1 MKTAGIIAEY
11 NPFHNG
17 HMRHIQAT
25 REAGYDRIIAVMSG
39 NVVQRGDLAVCDMGW
54 RARTAVRNGVDL
66 VLELPMPYS
75 LSSAEDFARAGVSI
89 LSRLGCVDALSFGSE
104 CGDVQKLQACAD
116 AIDEINPAE
125 IKALMSDGLT
135 YPQATAKLLGND
147 ILSGANNTLAIE
159 YIRKLKGTG
168 IVPFTVQ
175 RNVAHDSSEISDT
188 VSAMK
193 IREMLR
199 AGEDVSDFAP
209 TVPKDLAS
217 IDNIDKLILSLA
229 AFQDSD
235 NLRIRK
241 YAMQASSLSELY
253 SLVKT
258 KNITHAKVRREV
270 LQAALGIRSGETATE
285 PPYARILAANAN
297 GIEILG
303 EIKKSGTIPV
313 STSLMEISKISPLA
327 ARNAELTERASKLWH
342 FARTEQGSYRSEFSR
357 EFKIS
362 T

>member
-17 HMRHIQAT
+17 HLRQIEAT

-39 NVVQRGDLAVCDMGW
+39 NVVQRGDVAVCDMGF
-54 RARTAVRNGVDL
+54 RARTAVANGVDL

-104 CGDVQKLQACAD
+104 CGDAQRLQACAD
-116 AIDEINPAE
+116 AIDNITPTE
-125 IKALMSDGLT
+125 IKSLMSDGFT
-135 YPQATAKLLGND
+135 YPQATAKLLCDD
-147 ILSGANNTLAIE
+147 ILSGANNVLAIE

-168 IVPFTVQ
+168 IVPFTVR
-175 RNVAHDSSEISDT
+175 RNVPHDGAESDCDT

-193 IREMLR
+193 IREMLQN
-199 AGEDVSDFAP
+199 GEDVSAFVPEVP
-209 TVPKDLAS
+209 TDLSFIENAER
-217 IDNIDKLILSLA
+217 LIISLA
-229 AFQDSD
+229 AFQDSE
-235 NLRIRK
+235 NPRIRK
-241 YAMQASSLSELY
+241 YAMQATNLDELY
-253 SLVKT
+253 AMVKT
-258 KNITHAKVRREV
+258 RNVTHARVRREV
-270 LQAALGIRSGETATE
+270 LQAALGIKAGETATE

-297 GIEILG
+297 GIELLG
-303 EIKKSGTIPV
+303 EIKKKGSIPV
-313 STSLMEISKISPLA
+313 STSLAELSKIS
-327 ARNAELTERASKLWH
+327 ARNADLIERASKLWH
-342 FARTEQGSYRSEFSR
+342 FARVEQGSYRSEFSR

>member
-17 HMRHIQAT
+17 HLRQIQAT
-25 REAGYDRIIAVMSG
+25 REAGYDRIVAVMSG
-39 NVVQRGDLAVCDMGW
+39 NVVQRGDVAVCDMGQ
-54 RARTAVRNGVDL
+54 RAKVAVQNGVDL

-75 LSSAEDFARAGVSI
+75 LASAEDFARAGVSI

-104 CGDVQKLQACAD
+104 CGDVARLQACAD
-116 AIDEINPAE
+116 AIDGLNPAE
-125 IKALMSDGLT
+125 IKALMSEGLT
-135 YPQATAKLLGND
+135 YPQAAARLLGDD
-147 ILSGANNTLAIE
+147 ILSGANNVLAIE

-175 RNVAHDSSEISDT
+175 RNIAHDSSEIGNT

-199 AGEDVSDFAP
+199 AGEDISEF
-209 TVPKDLAS
+209 VPEVPADLS
-217 IDNIDKLILSLA
+217 FIENIDKLILSLA
-229 AFQDSD
+229 AFQDSE
-235 NLRIRK
+235 NPRIRK
-241 YAMQASSLSELY
+241 FAIQATSLDELY

-258 KNITHAKVRREV
+258 RNVTHARVRREV
-270 LQAALGIRSGETATE
+270 LQAALGIRAGETATE
-285 PPYARILAANAN
+285 PPYARILAANAT
-297 GIEILG
+297 GIELLG
-303 EIKKSGTIPV
+303 EIKRSGSIPI
-313 STSLMEISKISPLA
+313 SASLAELSKICE
-327 ARNAELTERASKLWH
+327 RNAELTERASKLWH
-342 FARTEQGSYRSEFSR
+342 FARAEQGSYRSEFSR

>member
-25 REAGYDRIIAVMSG
+25 REAGYDRIVAVMSG
-39 NVVQRGDLAVCDMGW
+39 NVVQRGDVAVCDMGW
-54 RARTAVRNGVDL
+54 RAKVAIQNGVDL
-66 VLELPMPYS
+66 ALELPMPYS

-89 LSRLGCVDALSFGSE
+89 LSRLGCVDVLSFGSE
-104 CGDVQKLQACAD
+104 CGDIQKLQACAD
-116 AIDEINPAE
+116 AIDNINPAE

-135 YPQATAKLLGND
+135 YPQATARLLGND

-159 YIRKLKGTG
+159 YIRKLKNTG

-175 RNVAHDSSEISDT
+175 RNVAHDSTEIADT

-199 AGEDVSDFAP
+199 AGEGILNFVPEVP
-209 TVPKDLAS
+209 TDLAF
-217 IDNIDKLILSLA
+217 IENAERLILSLV

-235 NLRIRK
+235 NPRIRK

-258 KNITHAKVRREV
+258 RNVTHARVRREV
-270 LQAALGIRSGETATE
+270 LQAALGIKTGETATE
-285 PPYARILAANAN
+285 PPYARILAANAT

-303 EIKKSGTIPV
+303 EIKKSGSIPV
-313 STSLMEISKISPLA
+313 STSLAELSKISE
-327 ARNAELTERASKLWH
+327 RNAELTERASKLWH

>member
-17 HMRHIQAT
+17 HIRHIRAT

-39 NVVQRGDLAVCDMGW
+39 NVVQRGDVAVCDMGF
-54 RARTAVRNGVDL
+54 RARTAVANGVDL
-66 VLELPMPYS
+66 VLELPVPYS

-89 LSRLGCVDALSFGSE
+89 LSRFGCVDALSFGSE
-104 CGDVQKLQACAD
+104 CGDVGRLQACAD
-116 AIDEINPAE
+116 AIDNINPSE

-135 YPQATAKLLGND
+135 YPQATARLIGDD

-168 IVPFTVQ
+168 ILPFTVQ
-175 RNVAHDSSEISDT
+175 RNISHDSSEIADT

-193 IREMLR
+193 LREMLR
-199 AGEDVSDFAP
+199 AGEDISHF
-209 TVPKDLAS
+209 VPEVPEELSFIENAE
-217 IDNIDKLILSLA
+217 KLILSLA

-235 NLRIRK
+235 NPRIKK

-253 SLVKT
+253 DMVKT
-258 KNITHAKVRREV
+258 KNVTHARVRREV
-270 LQAALGIRSGETATE
+270 LQAALGIRSGETAIE
-285 PPYARILAANAN
+285 PPYARILAANQT

-313 STSLMEISKISPLA
+313 STSLMELSKISE
-327 ARNAELTERASKLWH
+327 RKAELTERASKLWH
-342 FARTEQGSYRSEFSR
+342 FARAEQGSYRSEFSR

>member
-17 HMRHIQAT
+17 HMRQIRAT

-39 NVVQRGDLAVCDMGW
+39 NVVQRGDIAVCDMGS
-54 RARTAVRNGVDL
+54 RARVAVKNGVDL

-89 LSRLGCVDALSFGSE
+89 LSRLGCVGALSFGSE
-104 CGDVQKLQACAD
+104 CGDVSKLQACAD
-116 AIDEINPAE
+116 AIGNINPAE

-135 YPQATAKLLGND
+135 YPQATAKLLGDD

-159 YIRKLKGTG
+159 YIRKLKNTG
-168 IVPFTVQ
+168 IMPFTVQ
-175 RNVAHDSSEISDT
+175 RNVAHDSSEIADT

-193 IREMLR
+193 IRKMLR
-199 AGEDVSDFAP
+199 NGEDISDF
-209 TVPKDLAS
+209 VPEVPEDLAF
-217 IDNIDKLILSLA
+217 IENAEQLILSLA

-235 NLRIRK
+235 NSRIKK
-241 YAMQASSLSELY
+241 YAMQASSLNELY
-253 SLVKT
+253 DMVKT
-258 KNITHAKVRREV
+258 KNVTHARVRREV

-303 EIKKSGTIPV
+303 EIKKKGSIPV
-313 STSLMEISKISPLA
+313 STSLMELSKISPLA
-327 ARNAELTERASKLWH
+327 VRNAELTERATKLWH
-342 FARTEQGSYRSEFSR
+342 FTKAEQGSYRSEFSR
-357 EFKIS
+357 EFKVS
-362 T
+362 

>member
-17 HMRHIQAT
+17 HIRQIQAT
-25 REAGYDRIIAVMSG
+25 RGAGYDRIIAVMSG
-39 NVVQRGDLAVCDMGW
+39 NVVQRGDVAVCDMGS
-54 RARTAVRNGVDL
+54 RARTAVANGVDL

-116 AIDEINPAE
+116 AIDNINTAE
-125 IKALMSDGLT
+125 IKSLMSDGLT

-159 YIRKLKGTG
+159 YIRKLKNTG
-168 IVPFTVQ
+168 ISPFTVQ

-199 AGEDVSDFAP
+199 NGEDITDFVPEVP
-209 TVPKDLAS
+209 TDLAF
-217 IDNIDKLILSLA
+217 IENAEQLILSLV
-229 AFQDSD
+229 AFQDSE
-235 NLRIRK
+235 NPRIRK
-241 YAMQASSLSELY
+241 YAMQATDLNELY

-258 KNITHAKVRREV
+258 RNVTHARVRREI
-270 LQAALGIRSGETATE
+270 LQAALGIKAGETATE
-285 PPYARILAANAN
+285 PPYARILAANAT

-303 EIKKSGTIPV
+303 EIKKKGTIPV
-313 STSLMEISKISPLA
+313 STSLMELSKILE
-327 ARNAELTERASKLWH
+327 RNAELTERASKLWH
-342 FARTEQGSYRSEFSR
+342 FAKAEQGSYKSEFSR
-357 EFKIS
+357 EFSVS

>member
-39 NVVQRGDLAVCDMGW
+39 NVVQRGDIAVCDMGS
-54 RARTAVRNGVDL
+54 RARVAVQNGVDL

-104 CGDVQKLQACAD
+104 CGDVARLQACAD
-116 AIDEINPAE
+116 AIDNINPAE
-125 IKALMSDGLT
+125 IKSLMSDGFT
-135 YPQATAKLLGND
+135 YPQATAKLLGDD

-159 YIRKLKGTG
+159 YIRKLKDTG

-175 RNVAHDSSEISDT
+175 RNVAHDSIEIADT
-188 VSAMK
+188 ISAMK
-193 IREMLR
+193 IREMLKT
-199 AGEDVSDFAP
+199 GEDISDF
-209 TVPKDLAS
+209 VPEVPEDLAF
-217 IDNIDKLILSLA
+217 IENAERLILGLA

-235 NLRIRK
+235 NPRIRK

-258 KNITHAKVRREV
+258 RNVTHAKVRREV
-270 LQAALGIRSGETATE
+270 LQAALGIMSGETATE

-297 GIEILG
+297 GIELLG

-313 STSLMEISKISPLA
+313 STSLAELSKLSE
-327 ARNAELTERASKLWH
+327 RNADLTERASKLWH
-342 FARTEQGSYRSEFSR
+342 FARAEQGSYKSEFSR
-357 EFKIS
+357 EFCVS

>member
-17 HMRHIQAT
+17 HIRQIQAT

-39 NVVQRGDLAVCDMGW
+39 NIVQRGDIAICDMGS
-54 RARTAVRNGVDL
+54 RARAAVQNGVDL

-104 CGDVQKLQACAD
+104 CGDVRRLQACAD
-116 AIDEINPAE
+116 AIDSINPSE

-135 YPQATAKLLGND
+135 YPQATARLLGDD

-159 YIRKLKGTG
+159 YIRKLKNTG
-168 IVPFTVQ
+168 IEPFTVQ
-175 RNVAHDSSEISDT
+175 RNISHDSLELADT

-199 AGEDVSDFAP
+199 NSEDISEFVPEVP
-209 TVPKDLAS
+209 TDLS
-217 IDNIDKLILSLA
+217 FIENIDKLILSLA
-229 AFQDSD
+229 AFQDSG
-235 NLRIRK
+235 NPRIEK
-241 YAMQASSLSELY
+241 YAMQASNLDELY

-258 KNITHAKVRREV
+258 RNVTHARVRREV
-270 LQAALGIRSGETATE
+270 LQAALGIRAGETATE
-285 PPYARILAANAN
+285 PPYARILAANQA
-297 GIEILG
+297 GIDLLG
-303 EIKKSGTIPV
+303 EIKKSGTISV
-313 STSLMEISKISPLA
+313 STSLVELSKISE
-327 ARNAELTERASKLWH
+327 RNAELTERASKLWH
-342 FARTEQGSYRSEFSR
+342 FARAEQGSYRSEFSR

>member
-17 HMRHIQAT
+17 HIRQIHAT

-39 NVVQRGDLAVCDMGW
+39 NVVQRGDVAVCDMDF
-54 RARTAVRNGVDL
+54 RARTAVTNGVDL

-116 AIDEINPAE
+116 AIDNINPAE
-125 IKALMSDGLT
+125 IKSLMSDGLT
-135 YPQATAKLLGND
+135 YPQATAKLLGDD

-159 YIRKLKGTG
+159 YIRKLKNTG
-168 IVPFTVQ
+168 IAPFTVQ
-175 RNVAHDSSEISDT
+175 RNISHDSLEFADT
-188 VSAMK
+188 ISAMK

-199 AGEDVSDFAP
+199 NGEDVSKF
-209 TVPKDLAS
+209 VPAVPEDLAF
-217 IDNIDKLILSLA
+217 IENIDKLILSLT
-229 AFQDSD
+229 AFQDSG
-235 NLRIRK
+235 NPRIRK
-241 YAMQASSLSELY
+241 YAMQATSLSELY
-253 SLVKT
+253 DMVKT
-258 KNITHAKVRREV
+258 KNVTHAKVRREV
-270 LQAALGIRSGETATE
+270 LQAALGIRSGETITE
-285 PPYARILAANAN
+285 PPYARILAANKV
-297 GIEILG
+297 GIELLG

-313 STSLMEISKISPLA
+313 STSLMELSKISPFA
-327 ARNAELTERASKLWH
+327 VRNAELTERASKLWH
-342 FARTEQGSYRSEFSR
+342 FARAEQGSYRSEFSR